1 MKTCLRPYE
10 GTQPYIF
17 VSYAH
22 KNDAAV
28 LEIIGTLQ
36 SRGFRVWYDEGIE
49 AGSEWPE
56 SIASHLERAQLVL
69 AFLSPA
75 YLCSDNCRKEMHY
88 ALTKKKPVINVYL
101 EQTELSPGMEMQ
113 IGNLFALMKYTYPSE
128 EYFYD
133 KLFSAELLDAD
144 KFAGEA
150 PELPPE
156 APAEPPQAKKGKEKK
171 SRAETPRRERPAKAP
186 KPERAKKKRGIA
198 AAIIAVVLAG
208 CLIAAGIVG
217 HFTGLTYRFTA
228 RTVTVQTLP
237 DDTVAVF
244 QSPLLEQAAR
254 DYAGKPEGEL
264 TVADLK
270 GLTALYVCG
279 DRFWFSAPQ
288 QGVDTAAAG
297 VETAEV
303 IDPSGQSVTVQ
314 RGAIRDLSDLA
325 YFPSLRELALE
336 FQSLTTLESLPAC
349 GVEVFDIRANRL
361 TSLAG
366 IEQLPKLTALLADGN
381 AVTELTGLGRCL
393 NVRTL
398 HLNGANVSDLSEL
411 RALTKLQDITLV
423 LLVVLSF
430 VLVWQFGLGG
440 VVAATVAAHCLMWF
454 GRVRVVFGEYLPG
467 LLGVYVR
474 KQLLRTA
481 VLAGEMLA
489 AAALCSQIN
498 ARFTAFG
505 GLAALVLDG
514 CVAMVLPNAVNAV
527 LFLPTSDAVW
537 LREKAAGM
545 LGAVRARFQKGE

>member
-1 MKTCLRPYE
+1 MKTLLRPYE

-75 YLCSDNCRKEMHY
+75 YLQSDNCRKEMHY

-133 KLFSAELLDAD
+133 KLFSAELLDAS
-144 KFAGEA
+144 KFAGDP
-150 PELPPE
+150 PELPDTP
-156 APAEPPQAKKGKEKK
+156 APAPGKKAREKEP
-171 SRAETPRRERPAKAP
+171 RAEKPRRERPAKAP

-217 HFTGLTYRFTA
+217 HFTGLLYRFTA
-228 RTVTVQTLP
+228 RTVAVQTLP
-237 DDTVAVF
+237 DDTVAAF
-244 QSPLLEQAAR
+244 QNPLLERVAR
-254 DYAGKPEGEL
+254 EYAGKPEGEL

-279 DRFWFSAPQ
+279 DRYWFAAPQ

-303 IDPSGQSVTVQ
+303 VDPSGQSITVQ
-314 RGAIRDLSDLA
+314 RGDIRELSDLA
-325 YFPSLRELALE
+325 YFPSLRELSLE
-336 FQSLTTLESLPAC
+336 FQSLTTLGSLPAC
-349 GVEVFDIRANRL
+349 GVEVFDVSANRL

-398 HLNGANVSDLSEL
+398 HLNGANVSELSEL
-411 RALTKLQDITLV
+411 RALTKLQDITLSHCTRRE
-423 LLVVLSF
+423 LLIPLHKSSLTRVTLVDCDLRGDFFHSF
-430 VLVWQFGLGG
+430 DRERAITSLTLIRCELDSTSGLEDFTGLTELTVRG
-440 VVAATVAAHCLMWF
+440 VSGSLDWSALGSLPLQTVTADALQADAIAASGTAATV
-454 GRVRVVFGEYLPG
+454 
-467 LLGVYVR
+467 
-474 KQLLRTA
+474 K
-481 VLAGEMLA
+481 
-489 AAALCSQIN
+489 
-498 ARFTAFG
+498 
-505 GLAALVLDG
+505 
-514 CVAMVLPNAVNAV
+514 
-527 LFLPTSDAVW
+527 
-537 LREKAAGM
+537 
-545 LGAVRARFQKGE
+545 GAD

>member
-75 YLCSDNCRKEMHY
+75 YLQSDNCRKEMHY

-101 EQTELSPGMEMQ
+101 EQTEQSPGMEMQ

-128 EYFYD
+128 AYFYD
-133 KLFSAELLDAD
+133 KLFSAELLDAE

-156 APAEPPQAKKGKEKK
+156 APAEPPRAKKKREKK

-237 DDTVAVF
+237 DDTVAAF

-279 DRFWFSAPQ
+279 FWFSAPQ

-297 VETAEV
+297 VEATEV
-303 IDPSGQSVTVQ
+303 IDPSGRSVTVQ

-411 RALTKLQDITLV
+411 RVLTKLQDITLSHCTRRE
-423 LLVVLSF
+423 LLIPLHKSSLTRVTLVDCDLRGDFFRSF
-430 VLVWQFGLGG
+430 DRERAITSLTLIRCELDSTSGLDDFTGLTELTLRG
-440 VVAATVAAHCLMWF
+440 VSGAVDWSALGALPLQTVTTDAMQADAIRASGTTATVT
-454 GRVRVVFGEYLPG
+454 V
-467 LLGVYVR
+467 
-474 KQLLRTA
+474 T
-481 VLAGEMLA
+481 
-489 AAALCSQIN
+489 
-498 ARFTAFG
+498 
-505 GLAALVLDG
+505 D
-514 CVAMVLPNAVNAV
+514 
-527 LFLPTSDAVW
+527 
-537 LREKAAGM
+537 
-545 LGAVRARFQKGE
+545 

>member
-1 MKTCLRPYE
+1 MRTLLRPYE

-75 YLCSDNCRKEMHY
+75 YLQSDNCRKEMHY

-156 APAEPPQAKKGKEKK
+156 APAAPPRVKKKKEKK
-171 SRAETPRRERPAKAP
+171 PRAEIPRRERPAKAP

-217 HFTGLTYRFTA
+217 HFTGLLYRFTA
-228 RTVTVQTLP
+228 RTVAVQTLP
-237 DDTVAVF
+237 DDTVAAF
-244 QSPLLEQAAR
+244 QSPLLERAAR
-254 DYAGKPEGEL
+254 EYAGKPEGEL

-279 DRFWFSAPQ
+279 DRYWFAAPQ
-288 QGVDTAAAG
+288 QGVDAAAAG

-303 IDPSGQSVTVQ
+303 VDPSGQSITVQ
-314 RGAIRDLSDLA
+314 RGDIRELSDLA
-325 YFPSLRELALE
+325 YFPSLRELSLE

-349 GVEVFDIRANRL
+349 V
-361 TSLAG
+361 
-366 IEQLPKLTALLADGN
+366 
-381 AVTELTGLGRCL
+381 
-393 NVRTL
+393 
-398 HLNGANVSDLSEL
+398 
-411 RALTKLQDITLV
+411 
-423 LLVVLSF
+423 
-430 VLVWQFGLGG
+430 
-440 VVAATVAAHCLMWF
+440 
-454 GRVRVVFGEYLPG
+454 
-467 LLGVYVR
+467 
-474 KQLLRTA
+474 
-481 VLAGEMLA
+481 
-489 AAALCSQIN
+489 
-498 ARFTAFG
+498 
-505 GLAALVLDG
+505 
-514 CVAMVLPNAVNAV
+514 
-527 LFLPTSDAVW
+527 
-537 LREKAAGM
+537 
-545 LGAVRARFQKGE
+545 

>member
-1 MKTCLRPYE
+1 MRTLLRPYE

-28 LEIIGTLQ
+28 LEIIGALQ

-75 YLCSDNCRKEMHY
+75 YLQSDNCRKEMHY

-128 EYFYD
+128 EFFYD
-133 KLFSAELLDAD
+133 KLFSAELLDAS
-144 KFAGEA
+144 KFAGDP
-150 PELPPE
+150 PELPD
-156 APAEPPQAKKGKEKK
+156 APAPEPPRAKKEKEKK
-171 SRAETPRRERPAKAP
+171 PKAEKPRREKPPKAP
-186 KPERAKKKRGIA
+186 KPARPKKKRRGLA
-198 AAIIAVVLAG
+198 AAIIAVILAG

-217 HFTGLTYRFTA
+217 HFTGLLYRFTA
-228 RTVTVQTLP
+228 KTVAVQTLS
-237 DDTVAVF
+237 DDTVAAF
-244 QSPLLEQAAR
+244 QNPLLEQAAR

-279 DRFWFSAPQ
+279 DRYWFAAPQ

-297 VETAEV
+297 VEAAEV
-303 IDPSGQSVTVQ
+303 VDPSGQTVTVQ

-336 FQSLTTLESLPAC
+336 FQSLTTLGSLPAC
-349 GVEVFDIRANRL
+349 GGEVFDVSAHRL

-398 HLNGANVSDLSEL
+398 HLNGANVSELSEL
-411 RALTKLQDITLV
+411 RALTKLQDITLSHCTRSE
-423 LLVVLSF
+423 LLIPLHKSSLTRVTLVDCDLRGDFFHSFDRERAITSLTLIRCELDSTSGLDGFTGLTELTLRGVSGALDWSALSSLPLQT
-430 VLVWQFGLGG
+430 VTTDAMQADAIRSSGTT
-440 VVAATVAAHCLMWF
+440 ATVT
-454 GRVRVVFGEYLPG
+454 V
-467 LLGVYVR
+467 
-474 KQLLRTA
+474 T
-481 VLAGEMLA
+481 
-489 AAALCSQIN
+489 
-498 ARFTAFG
+498 
-505 GLAALVLDG
+505 D
-514 CVAMVLPNAVNAV
+514 
-527 LFLPTSDAVW
+527 
-537 LREKAAGM
+537 
-545 LGAVRARFQKGE
+545 

>member
-1 MKTCLRPYE
+1 MKTLLRPYE
-10 GTQPYIF
+10 GTLPYLF

-28 LEIIGTLQ
+28 LEIISTLQ

-75 YLCSDNCRKEMHY
+75 YLRSDNCRKEMHY
-88 ALTKKKPVINVYL
+88 ALTKRKPVINVYL
-101 EQTELSPGMEMQ
+101 EPTELSPGMEMQ

-133 KLFSAELLDAD
+133 KLFSAELLDAG
-144 KFAGEA
+144 KFAGEP
-150 PELPPE
+150 PELPD
-156 APAEPPQAKKGKEKK
+156 APAPAKKAKEKTPRGAK
-171 SRAETPRRERPAKAP
+171 PRRERPAKAP

-198 AAIIAVVLAG
+198 AAIIAVILAG

-217 HFTGLTYRFTA
+217 HFTGLLYRFTA
-228 RTVTVQTLP
+228 RTVAVQTLP
-237 DDTVAVF
+237 DDTVAAF
-244 QSPLLEQAAR
+244 QSPLLERAAR
-254 DYAGKPEGEL
+254 EYAGKPEGEL

-279 DRFWFSAPQ
+279 DRYWFAAPQ

-297 VETAEV
+297 VEAAEV
-303 IDPSGQSVTVQ
+303 IDPSGRSVTVQ

-336 FQSLTTLESLPAC
+336 FQSLTTLGSLPAC
-349 GVEVFDIRANRL
+349 GVEVFDVSANRL

-411 RALTKLQDITLV
+411 RALTKLQDITLSHCTRRE
-423 LLVVLSF
+423 LLIPLHKSSLTRVTLVDCDLRGDFFHSF
-430 VLVWQFGLGG
+430 DRERAITSLTLIRCELDSTSGLDDFTGLTELTLCG
-440 VVAATVAAHCLMWF
+440 VSGALDWSALGSLPLQTVTTDAMQADAIRSSGTTATVT
-454 GRVRVVFGEYLPG
+454 V
-467 LLGVYVR
+467 
-474 KQLLRTA
+474 T
-481 VLAGEMLA
+481 
-489 AAALCSQIN
+489 
-498 ARFTAFG
+498 
-505 GLAALVLDG
+505 D
-514 CVAMVLPNAVNAV
+514 
-527 LFLPTSDAVW
+527 
-537 LREKAAGM
+537 
-545 LGAVRARFQKGE
+545 

>member
-1 MKTCLRPYE
+1 MRTLLRPYE

-75 YLCSDNCRKEMHY
+75 YLQSDNCRKEMHY

-133 KLFSAELLDAD
+133 KLFSAELLDAG
-144 KFAGEA
+144 KFAGEP
-150 PELPPE
+150 PELPD
-156 APAEPPQAKKGKEKK
+156 APAPAKKAKEK
-171 SRAETPRRERPAKAP
+171 TPRGESPRRARRKKPAKAP
-186 KPERAKKKRGIA
+186 KPARPKKRRRGLA
-198 AAIIAVVLAG
+198 AAIIAVVLVG

-217 HFTGLTYRFTA
+217 HFTGLLYRFTA
-228 RTVTVQTLP
+228 KTVAVQTLP
-237 DDTVAVF
+237 DDTVAQF
-244 QSPLLEQAAR
+244 QNPLLEQAAR
-254 DYAGKPEGEL
+254 DYAGKPAGEL

-279 DRFWFSAPQ
+279 DRYWFAAPQ
-288 QGVDTAAAG
+288 RSVEAAAAG

-303 IDPSGQSVTVQ
+303 VDPSGQTVTVQ
-314 RGAIRDLSDLA
+314 RGDIRELSDLA
-325 YFPSLRELALE
+325 YFPSLREVSLE
-336 FQSLTTLESLPAC
+336 FQSLTSLESLPAC
-349 GVEVFDIRANRL
+349 GVEVFDVSANRL

-381 AVTELTGLGRCL
+381 AVTDLTGLGRCL

-398 HLNGANVSDLSEL
+398 HLNGANVSELSEL
-411 RALTKLQDITLV
+411 RALTKLQDITLSHCTRRE
-423 LLVVLSF
+423 LLIPLHKSSLTRVTLVDCDLRGDFFHSF
-430 VLVWQFGLGG
+430 DRERAITSLTLIRCEFDSTSGLDGFTGLTELTLRG
-440 VVAATVAAHCLMWF
+440 VSGALDWSALGSLPLQTVTTDAMQADAIRASGTTATVT
-454 GRVRVVFGEYLPG
+454 V
-467 LLGVYVR
+467 
-474 KQLLRTA
+474 T
-481 VLAGEMLA
+481 
-489 AAALCSQIN
+489 
-498 ARFTAFG
+498 
-505 GLAALVLDG
+505 D
-514 CVAMVLPNAVNAV
+514 
-527 LFLPTSDAVW
+527 
-537 LREKAAGM
+537 
-545 LGAVRARFQKGE
+545 